1 MKGTKMKKSLLFLG
15 IILGIGNILAA
26 AEKNIIEE
34 LIFSDP
40 TTYPSHHAKSV
51 TKYKNVK
58 VFSSEGYPMLV
69 IPVQR
74 ESDKPVKVLIRAA
87 ADPSVKPLAKI
98 GLLVQ
103 VYNPKTK
110 KFMQSE
116 MQIRQLTDTFTDYVF
131 RFDPAKLNAN
141 KNYRLCIYCFGRKGK
156 PFLEKIQI
164 FTDK

>member
-1 MKGTKMKKSLLFLG
+1 MNKKF
-15 IILGIGNILAA
+15 LAA
-26 AEKNIIEE
+26 GLLLSFCIGLFAEDDNVIEAWD
-34 LIFSDP
+34 FNDP
-40 TTYPSHHAKSV
+40 TSYPTQYAKHV
-51 TKYKNVK
+51 KKYKNVK
-58 VFSSEGYPMLV
+58 AFSSRGYPM
-69 IPVQR
+69 IIAPVQR
-74 ESDKPVKVLIRAA
+74 ETDKPVKVLIRAA

-110 KFMQSE
+110 KFVQSQ

-131 RFDPAKLNAN
+131 SFDPAKLNAN